1 MTRETKIGLLVG
13 LAFIIVVGILLSEH
27 LTTTTERPAAPLADA
42 GEGVREGVAAP
53 GVTMRDETAPYRAP
67 EPASPVPVA
76 RDLAVQ
82 PPVQPAQVAVGPAG
96 QVQPPIVITNTPTA
110 APVIPA
116 IENGTQTPVTPV
128 GNDPL
133 VTRLPT
139 DIFANQHPIQ
149 NLAAQQGEPLVPV
162 NNSNNNTN
170 NSTTLAANKVREYTA
185 QPGDTLSRIASLL
198 NGGNTKAN
206 RDAVMAL
213 NPELKKD
220 PNKVIAG
227 RKYQLP
233 IDSAAVAPVPA
244 PAPVVQTPSPVVR
257 TPDRP
262 ADTQYRIYVVKKG
275 DNLTK
280 IAIEQLGSK
289 SHLPVIRELNKDVLK
304 GGDVIKIDMKLKL
317 PAKTVAASD

>member
-53 GVTMRDETAPYRAP
+53 GVTMREEPAPYRAP
-67 EPASPVPVA
+67 APAHPVPIA
-76 RDLAVQ
+76 RDLVAQ
-82 PPVQPAQVAVGPAG
+82 PQPGPAHVAIG
-96 QVQPPIVITNTPTA
+96 PGHAAQPPIVITNTQTA

-116 IENGTQTPVTPV
+116 IDNNVSPV
-128 GNDPL
+128 GPISTEPPL
-133 VTRLPT
+133 ITRVPT
-139 DIFANQHPIQ
+139 DIFANHPLQPI
-149 NLAAQQGEPLVPV
+149 AAQQGESVIPV
-162 NNSNNNTN
+162 N
-170 NSTTLAANKVREYTA
+170 STHTPPANTLAANKVREYTA
-185 QPGDTLSRIASLL
+185 QPGDSLSRIASLL
-198 NGGNTKAN
+198 PGGNTKSN
-206 RDAVMAL
+206 REAVMAL

-233 IDSAAVAPVPA
+233 IDTATVASVPP
-244 PAPVVQTPSPVVR
+244 PAPVVESSSPVVR
-257 TPDRP
+257 SSDRP
-262 ADTQYRIYVVKKG
+262 ADTQYRTYTVKKG

-289 SHLPVIRELNKDVLK
+289 SQVAALRELNKDVLK

-317 PAKTVAASD
+317 PAKTVAASE